1 MPWDCEPG
9 DSRRH
14 EPHKALAI
22 ARILFEAQGYHPRAL
37 HEIEEFI
44 GTTKANTSVSHVK
57 STEDLQAL
65 DKAPQALVHSLAE
78 RLHKADWWTDHS
90 NDHDGRPSDDTAKST
105 CT

>member
-1 MPWDCEPG
+1 
-9 DSRRH
+9 
-14 EPHKALAI
+14 
-22 ARILFEAQGYHPRAL
+22 
-37 HEIEEFI
+37 
-44 GTTKANTSVSHVK
+44 VSHVK

>member
-44 GTTKANTSVSHVK
+44 GTTTANPPASHVK
-57 STEDLQAL
+57 STEE
-65 DKAPQALVHSLAE
+65 PQACDE
-78 RLHKADWWTDHS
+78 
-90 NDHDGRPSDDTAKST
+90 DT
-105 CT
+105 